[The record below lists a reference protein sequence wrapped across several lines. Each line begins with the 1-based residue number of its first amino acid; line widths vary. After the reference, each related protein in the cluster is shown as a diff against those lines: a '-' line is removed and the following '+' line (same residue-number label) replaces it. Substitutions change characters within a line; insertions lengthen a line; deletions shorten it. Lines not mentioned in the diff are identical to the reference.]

1 MRVPRQTQRW
11 RRLAATNDRP
21 ANATIPANT
30 PSPAASVPVDAKFGV
45 GDGVADGVGAGVEGV
60 SEGVGDGVGDGVGAT
75 RIRQGERENV
85 VITLS
90 VKLASRLS
98 AASVTPSAVSNT
110 RLSASFQVIS
120 AASGRS
126 PSDTVTSV
134 PGGSGAG

>member
-1 MRVPRQTQRW
+1 MRVPRKTQRW

-30 PSPAASVPVDAKFGV
+30 PNPAASVPVDARFGV
-45 GDGVADGVGAGVEGV
+45 GDGVTEGVGAGAEGV
-60 SEGVGDGVGDGVGAT
+60 SEGVGDGVGASVFVRVSAKMWSS
-75 RIRQGERENV
+75 
-85 VITLS
+85 LS
-90 VKLASRLS
+90 VKLAYRLS

>member
-1 MRVPRQTQRW
+1 MRVPREIQRW

-21 ANATIPANT
+21 AITTIPANT

-45 GDGVADGVGAGVEGV
+45 DDGVTDGVGAGVEGV
-60 SEGVGDGVGDGVGAT
+60 SEGVGDGVGASVFVRVSAKMWSS
-75 RIRQGERENV
+75 
-85 VITLS
+85 LS
-90 VKLASRLS
+90 VKLASRLP